1 MKIISILE
9 KRFKEHHNKILQNID
24 LYNTKK
30 LECFKNNIVH
40 YTELKCEVLEILAQ
54 VRQTSF
60 DYENK
65 RLNKKFNINN

>member
-1 MKIISILE
+1 MKTISILE
-9 KRFKEHHNKILQNID
+9 KRFIQHHKKLLQNVD

-30 LECFKNNIVH
+30 LECYKNNIIH
-40 YTELKCEVLEILAQ
+40 YIELKVEIIEILAQ

-65 RLNKKFNINN
+65 RLNKKFSIK